1 MQYLEFLDRFHDL
14 LTPRT
19 YLEVGIRNGASLA
32 LSRCPCIG
40 IDPSFELTTTIA
52 APHELFAMTSDDY
65 FASLGST
72 SPFAKTPIDL
82 AFIDGMHL
90 FEFAL
95 KDFIN
100 VETYCDSSS
109 VVVFDDM
116 LPRDVDEAARDRH
129 TQAWTGD
136 VFKLRDVLVALRP
149 DLRLTLVDTEPTG
162 LLIVSNLSP
171 TSRILEAH
179 VPDLLATHVQ
189 PDPQH
194 IAPEVLD
201 RSIAVTPDAAL
212 SMQSW
217 QTIRARRARKRR
229 SPSLFH

>member
-1 MQYLEFLDRFHDL
+1 MQYLEFLDRLHEL

-19 YLEVGIRNGASLA
+19 YLEVGIRNGSSLA
-32 LSRCPCIG
+32 LSRCRSVG
-40 IDPSFELTTTIA
+40 IDPAFDLTATIA
-52 APHELFAMTSDDY
+52 APHELYTMTSDDY
-65 FASLGST
+65 FASLGAD

-100 VETYCDSSS
+100 VERHCTPSS

-116 LPRDVDEAARDRH
+116 LPRDVDEAARERH

-162 LLIVSNLSP
+162 LLIVSNLSRTNRVLP
-171 TSRILEAH
+171 SHLSQLIETY
-179 VPDLLATHVQ
+179 VQ
-189 PDPQH
+189 PDPQR

-212 SMQSW
+212 SMPAW
-217 QTIRARRARKRR
+217 QAIRKRRARQRR
-229 SPSLFH
+229 FPALFH

>member
-1 MQYLEFLDRFHDL
+1 
-14 LTPRT
+14 
-19 YLEVGIRNGASLA
+19 
-32 LSRCPCIG
+32 
-40 IDPSFELTTTIA
+40 
-52 APHELFAMTSDDY
+52 
-65 FASLGST
+65 
-72 SPFAKTPIDL
+72 
-82 AFIDGMHL
+82 MHL

-100 VETYCDSSS
+100 VERYCTASS

-136 VFKLRDVLVALRP
+136 VFKLRDALVALRP

-162 LLIVSNLSP
+162 LLIVSNLSS
-171 TSRILEAH
+171 TNRVLEANLPEL
-179 VPDLLATHVQ
+179 VATYVQ
-189 PDPQH
+189 PDPQR

-212 SMQSW
+212 SMADW
-217 QTIRARRARKRR
+217 RAIRKRRARQRR
-229 SPSLFH
+229 FPALFR